1 MGISCSWLTGKG
13 LSLVEF
19 PNLVVVLV
27 DPENPGNVGFVTR
40 ALANFGVQELRVVG
54 EDIREDQYAQMFSVR
69 AHHIL
74 DSARFFDVLDDAL
87 TDIDAAW
94 AATARTGRNHS
105 VTRAAV
111 PLAELPDPNSLSGKV
126 ALVFGRESTGLFNDE
141 LELCDLAFTIPA
153 SKEYPSL
160 NLSHAVSITLHHI
173 FTKYAPVEPRLP
185 SEARAAT
192 WKEREQVYRFFDE
205 VVDQLELQEF
215 RVPIAKQ
222 VFRNLLGR
230 AYMTGREVS
239 TLTGVV
245 RRISELVN
253 STEKPED

>member
-1 MGISCSWLTGKG
+1 M
-13 LSLVEF
+13 SLVEF

-27 DPENPGNVGFVTR
+27 GPENTGNVGFVSR
-40 ALANFGVQELRVVG
+40 ALSNFGVNELRIVG
-54 EDIREDQYAQMFSVR
+54 EDCRQDQFAQMFSVH
-69 AHHIL
+69 AHKIL
-74 DSARFFDVLDDAL
+74 DNAGIYDDLGSALS
-87 TDIDAAW
+87 DIDLAW
-94 AATARTGRNHS
+94 AATARAGRNHS
-105 VTRAAV
+105 VTRALV
-111 PLAELPDPNSLSGKV
+111 PLGELPDPNALEGTI

-141 LELCDLAFTIPA
+141 MEMCDLAFTIPA

-160 NLSHAVSITLHHI
+160 NLSHAVSVVLHHL
-173 FTKYAPVEPRLP
+173 FSKYAPVEPRQP

-192 WKEREQVYRFFDE
+192 YEEREQVYKFFDS
-205 VVDQLELQEF
+205 VVDQLSLKEH

-230 AYMTGREVS
+230 AYMTGREVA

-253 STEKPED
+253 DSKKLEN

>member
-1 MGISCSWLTGKG
+1 M
-13 LSLVEF
+13 VEF
-19 PNLVVVLV
+19 PHMVVILV

-40 ALANFGVQELRVVG
+40 ALANFGVEELRVVG
-54 EDIREDQYAQMFSVR
+54 DDIREDQYAQMFSVR

-74 DSARFFDVLDDAL
+74 DNAKFYENLDNAL
-87 TDIDAAW
+87 KDIDAAW
-94 AATARTGRNHS
+94 AATARSGRNHS
-105 VTRAAV
+105 VTRATV
-111 PLAELPDPNSLSGKV
+111 PLTELPNPNSLDGKV
-126 ALVFGRESTGLFNDE
+126 ALIFGRESTGLFNDE
-141 LELCDLAFTIPA
+141 VELCDLAFTIPT

-160 NLSHAVSITLHHI
+160 NLSHAVSITLFHL
-173 FTKYAPVEPRLP
+173 FTKYAPEEPRER

-205 VVDQLELQEF
+205 VVDQLELKEF

-245 RRISELVN
+245 RRINELV
-253 STEKPED
+253 SDKKMTDD

>member
-1 MGISCSWLTGKG
+1 MSYSWHIGKG

-19 PNLVVVLV
+19 PNIVIVLV

-74 DSARFFDVLDDAL
+74 DNARFYDELGDVLL
-87 TDIDAAW
+87 DIDAAW
-94 AATARTGRNHS
+94 AATARSGRNHS
-105 VTRAAV
+105 VTRATV
-111 PLAELPDPNSLSGKV
+111 PLTELPDPTSLVGKV
-126 ALVFGRESTGLFNDE
+126 AIIFGRESTGLFNDE
-141 LELCDLAFTIPA
+141 IELCDLAFTIPT
-153 SKEYPSL
+153 SEEYPSL
-160 NLSHAVSITLHHI
+160 NLSHAVSITLYHL
-173 FTKYAPVEPRLP
+173 FAKYAPEEPRKP

-205 VVDQLELQEF
+205 VVDQLNLKEF

-245 RRISELVN
+245 RRINELVYD
-253 STEKPED
+253 KKVIDD

>member
-1 MGISCSWLTGKG
+1 M
-13 LSLVEF
+13 SLVEF

-27 DPENPGNVGFVTR
+27 GPENPGNVGFVTR
-40 ALANFGVQELRVVG
+40 ALANFGIQELRIVG
-54 EDIREDQYAQMFSVR
+54 EDCRQDQFAQMFSVH
-69 AHHIL
+69 AHKIL
-74 DSARFFDVLDDAL
+74 DNASIYDDLGSALS
-87 TDIDAAW
+87 DIDLAW
-94 AATARTGRNHS
+94 AATARAGRNHS
-105 VTRAAV
+105 VTRALV
-111 PLAELPDPNSLSGKV
+111 PLDELPDPNALEGSI

-141 LELCDLAFTIPA
+141 MELCDLAFTIPA

-160 NLSHAVSITLHHI
+160 NLSHAVSIVLYHLYS
-173 FTKYAPVEPRLP
+173 KYAPEEPRQP

-192 WKEREQVYRFFDE
+192 YEEREQVYKFFDS
-205 VVDQLELQEF
+205 VVDQLSLKEH

-230 AYMTGREVS
+230 AYMTGREVA

-253 STEKPED
+253 DSEQLED